1 MVPLALEKPALR
13 AAGIKEIKN
22 TVSLF
27 TGKRYF
33 FVRKN
38 EKQGKERRREMRSGR
53 RKEGKKIGSDIR
65 KYPSRKT
72 AADPAIRSKIERK
85 VSRQD
90 SSPFFHVITF

>member
-33 FVRKN
+33 FALFS
-38 EKQGKERRREMRSGR
+38 GKRQRGKRREMKSAVSAGGR
-53 RKEGKKIGSDIR
+53 K
-65 KYPSRKT
+65 
-72 AADPAIRSKIERK
+72 
-85 VSRQD
+85 
-90 SSPFFHVITF
+90 